1 MSRQNEAILHC
12 LAVVNALT
20 TTAQADLTAFLE
32 CLGYQLTDIMR
43 RHCFSKNVRCRL
55 DDFDGFETMSRP

>member
-43 RHCFSKNVRCRL
+43 PTLFFKKCPMPA
-55 DDFDGFETMSRP
+55 G

>member
-12 LAVVNALT
+12 LVVVNALT

-43 RHCFSKNVRCRL
+43 PTLFFKKCPIPA
-55 DDFDGFETMSRP
+55 G